1 MSTNPA
7 ESSHTLS
14 ELLSQPQAWQNTLRK
29 FESNELFDAILEQAK
44 SRKEWLF
51 VACGSSL
58 YLATAAA
65 SSWTLMTGLRARAIP
80 ASEILLFPDAESLEA
95 KDLQAV
101 LVSRSGTTS
110 ETVRAAEVL
119 SQKYKVPTLGVTC
132 TSPSP

>member
-1 MSTNPA
+1 MTTNPA

-14 ELLSQPQAWQNTLRK
+14 ELLSQPQTWQNTLRK
-29 FESNELFDAILEQAK
+29 FQANDHFDEIVEKSK
-44 SRKEWLF
+44 SRKERLL
-51 VACGSSL
+51 VAWGWSL

-119 SQKYKVPTLGVTC
+119 SQKYKV
-132 TSPSP
+132 